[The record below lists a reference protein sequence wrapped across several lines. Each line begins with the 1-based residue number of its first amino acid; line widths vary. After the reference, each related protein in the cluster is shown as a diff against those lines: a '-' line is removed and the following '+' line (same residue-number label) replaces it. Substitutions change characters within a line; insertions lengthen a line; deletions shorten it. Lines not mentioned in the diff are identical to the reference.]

1 MASDTPRNAD
11 VARLRRTGVEPVHRA
26 LDGRDL
32 VLVLAAWAGAVVA
45 VLGVA
50 ATTRI
55 GPIVL
60 DLSERHGVHLGDVVT
75 ALVCFTAAWTVTV
88 ESRRQR

>member
-1 MASDTPRNAD
+1 
-11 VARLRRTGVEPVHRA
+11 
-26 LDGRDL
+26 
-32 VLVLAAWAGAVVA
+32 VVA

>member
-1 MASDTPRNAD
+1 VWNPCTEHST
-11 VARLRRTGVEPVHRA
+11 
-26 LDGRDL
+26 
-32 VLVLAAWAGAVVA
+32 AATSSWFSRPVA